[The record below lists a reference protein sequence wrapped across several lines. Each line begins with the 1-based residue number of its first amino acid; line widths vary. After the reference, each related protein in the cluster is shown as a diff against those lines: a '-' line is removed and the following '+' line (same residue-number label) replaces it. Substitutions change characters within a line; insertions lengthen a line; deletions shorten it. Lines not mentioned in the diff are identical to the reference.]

1 MQNHFLVSALS
12 AAKKSPEL
20 FAAEFD
26 RKDADA
32 NVKQFGDVGDPL
44 IHLLLMQ
51 LPDADLPNILSI
63 LIEHHVD
70 LESRGTSGYKP
81 LAVAACFLKK
91 DAVNFLL
98 GHQVEV
104 NDSKNPA
111 LYSVMLFCRGDRDA
125 LRLDIVK
132 SLVESGANIN
142 IQDEFSL
149 FPLIKA
155 AENRQLEVIHYLV
168 SHGANLFLS
177 YTYAGGEE
185 NKTALGQAYSEYISA
200 REIFNEEAE
209 FTINAKKCLD
219 FLLKAV
225 SDYLYQQG
233 KLFKGDDAE
242 LETFL
247 NKYIEDLIG
256 NFVNVAYGDKAN
268 STTFRKVLMEKVLN
282 PVLIRVKEERE
293 QLHAF
298 WMGSRLST
306 KQQVKKDVQAPIYR
320 FFQKTN
326 GLDLVPK
333 IFSYLHEETPYA
345 IKDDVPRLR

>member
-1 MQNHFLVSALS
+1 MQSQFLVSALS

-32 NVKQFGDVGDPL
+32 NVKQFGDVGDSL
-44 IHLLLMQ
+44 IHRLIKE
-51 LPDADLPNILSI
+51 LPDADLPSILSI

-70 LESRGTSGYKP
+70 LDSRDVCGYKP
-81 LAVAACFLKK
+81 LATAACYLKK

-98 GHQVEV
+98 SHKVEV

-111 LYSVMLFCRGDRDA
+111 LYSVMLFCRGDRDVQ
-125 LRLDIVK
+125 RLDIVK

-142 IQDEFSL
+142 IQNEFSL
-149 FPLIKA
+149 FPLMKA
-155 AENRQLEVIHYLV
+155 VENRHLEVIDYLV
-168 SHGANLFLS
+168 SHGANLFLK

-185 NKTALGQAYSEYISA
+185 NKTALGQAYGEYIIA
-200 REIFNEEAE
+200 REIFNEGGE
-209 FTINAKKCLD
+209 FTINAKKCLN
-219 FLLKAV
+219 FLMKAV

-233 KLFKGDDAE
+233 KLFKGSDAE
-242 LETFL
+242 LEIFL
-247 NKYIEDLIG
+247 NKYIEDLAC
-256 NFVNVAYGDKAN
+256 NFGHIAGGDKAN
-268 STTFRKVLMEKVLN
+268 STTFRKVLIEKVLN
-282 PVLIRVKEERE
+282 PVLMRVKEERE

-298 WMGSRLST
+298 WMGSRLSA
-306 KQQVKKDVQAPIYR
+306 KQQGKNEPDTAIYR

-333 IFSYLHEETPYA
+333 IFAYVHEEIPNA
-345 IKDDVPRLR
+345 IKDDAPRMR